1 MQTHWNG
8 ARVLFEEM
16 DDGGYEA
23 WLENAEGGYVG
34 AGVTA
39 ACAVSDLIDQ
49 LRAEEADSWEMAVA
63 AADDRAHAAADRRAG
78 L

>member
-8 ARVLFEEM
+8 ALILTEEM
-16 DDGGYEA
+16 PDGGHEA
-23 WLENAEGGYVG
+23 WLEFSEDGCIG

-39 ACAVSDLIDQ
+39 ACAVADLIDQ
-49 LRAEEADSWEMAVA
+49 LRAEEADSWDMAVA

>member
-8 ARVLFEEM
+8 AEIMIEAM

-23 WLENAEGGYVG
+23 WLEYAVGGYIG

-39 ACAVSDLIDQ
+39 ACAVADLIDQ